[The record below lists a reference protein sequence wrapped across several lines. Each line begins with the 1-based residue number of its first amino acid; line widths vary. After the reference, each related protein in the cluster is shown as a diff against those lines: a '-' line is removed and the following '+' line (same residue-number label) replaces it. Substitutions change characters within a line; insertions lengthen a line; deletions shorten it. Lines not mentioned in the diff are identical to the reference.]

1 MTPLKPGE
9 RSCIGWG
16 PPSTPKRN
24 SVVCAPPKGSALDI
38 APELLGDDNVDNLV
52 TLLQV
57 CGPMWLA
64 ASQRLIDVKSP
75 QDTVTELVRLATRQ
89 SWLGEVYDLGQA
101 ALRQPA
107 EYRLTSPEGGRRVFD
122 AFLQLASRR
131 AKSLA
136 TASLLPPWNLVGIL
150 SPGPTV
156 VQRTLEQAKRQW
168 EALTTAEQC
177 RKNGTRTSG
186 WTDLPCTT
194 HPVSRLMYQL
204 LHEGQFE
211 SDNAFFVE
219 AVDLIQR
226 IATGLLDTKLVEN
239 GHQKAK
245 TDKRKGAQKTH
256 CTLEHLQRVL
266 LCTPVSCWNVAA
278 TRSKLSRRNSFSASA
293 GEWTFAVVTMTAWT
307 RGRSSF
313 RRSTWA
319 SCRRKPAFPRRLRN
333 PFGATRR
340 PDATSPTFT
349 SRGDWTGLCLPSC
362 SQRGTWCSFR

>member
-107 EYRLTSPEGGRRVFD
+107 EYRLTSPEQGRRVFD

-156 VQRTLEQAKRQW
+156 AQRTLKKANRQW

-177 RKNGTRTSG
+177 HKNGTRTSG

-245 TDKRKGAQKTH
+245 TDKRKGVQKTH

-266 LCTPVSCWNVAA
+266 MHSGL
-278 TRSKLSRRNSFSASA
+278 LSERRCN
-293 GEWTFAVVTMTAWT
+293 EV
-307 RGRSSF
+307 
-313 RRSTWA
+313 
-319 SCRRKPAFPRRLRN
+319 KIEPAELVFC
-333 PFGATRR
+333 TRR
-340 PDATSPTFT
+340 GVDLRSRNNDRMDSRTFKLPEKYLGILSPQARFSSPTPESLWRHT
-349 SRGDWTGLCLPSC
+349 TA
-362 SQRGTWCSFR
+362 